1 MHPELQSLAEAAG
14 ILTSYYD
21 GTGKL
26 RESKPEALVQVLR
39 ILGIDIRDPEDAAAA
54 HVRFR
59 AATSRELVPPCIVAW
74 DAGTAELALSVPMAE
89 QGAFVI
95 ELALESGETRR
106 IEGRLEHVAPRETTT
121 VDGQTYVRRVVSLPV
136 GVHGYHLAR
145 VEAGGRRGECFVI
158 SAPLS
163 AYKPPAQKRWG
174 VFAPLYGLHREGST
188 GIGDLADLMRLGR
201 WVGELGGGFVGTLP
215 LLASYLGEP
224 HEYSPYGPVSRMFWN
239 ELYLDLASAPGMASS
254 AKAQKAMASASF
266 QAEAEALRKLPLVE
280 YRRQMALRRTVL
292 DVLSEN
298 AWETPALRSEMEAFL
313 GHKTLTDEYA
323 RFRAVTERHE
333 KVWRDWPERQRDGRI
348 EPGDYDERS
357 RRYHVYVQYAMEQQL
372 SQLSQGSGVTL
383 YLDLPVGVHRYGYD
397 TWRYPQVFA
406 SGAAAGAPPDPLFS
420 EGQNW
425 GGSPPHPW
433 GLRKTHY
440 RYFIESVRAHLE
452 HAGMLRIDHAL
463 GLHRMYWVPEGAS
476 AKDGLYVHYNAG
488 EMYAILSL
496 ESHRARCAVT
506 GEDLGTVPDY
516 VRPSMQRHGLSR
528 LYVGQFSVP
537 DREDAPIVEPPHD
550 VVASINTHDTPTWAG
565 FWRGDDIEVRVG
577 MGLLDREEAEAE
589 HAGRRATLQ
598 RTAAYLCAEGFLAA
612 GEEDDGVAVM
622 RAFTAFL
629 AASPAELV
637 IVTLEDLWMEASP
650 QNVPGTSPDERPNWR
665 RKLVPTL
672 ERILADQDARGIL
685 AMVAQTRARTIQ
697 SGGRGGATTGD
708 GRKG

>member
-26 RESKPEALVQVLR
+26 RASTPEALVQVLQ
-39 ILGIDIRDPEDAAAA
+39 ILGIDIRGVEDAAAA

-59 AATSRELVPPCIVAW
+59 ASMWRELVPPCIVAW
-74 DAGTAELALSVPMAE
+74 DDGPAELALSVPMAE
-89 QGAFVI
+89 QGAFTI
-95 ELALESGETRR
+95 ELTLESGETRR
-106 IEGRLEHVAPRETTT
+106 VEGRLEHIVPRETAT
-121 VDGQTYVRRVVSLPV
+121 VDGQTYVRRVVSVPV

-145 VEAGGRRGECFVI
+145 VEAGARTGECFVI
-158 SAPLS
+158 AARLS
-163 AYKPPAQKRWG
+163 AYRPPPQKRWG
-174 VFAPLYGLHREGST
+174 VFAPLYALHRDGGT
-188 GIGDLADLMRLGR
+188 GIGDLGDLMRLSR
-201 WVGELGGGFVGTLP
+201 WVSGQGGSFVGTLP

-239 ELYLDLASAPGMASS
+239 ELYLDLATAPGMDRSAGAQQALASG
-254 AKAQKAMASASF
+254 SF
-266 QAEAEALRKLPLVE
+266 LAEAGDLRALPLVE

-292 DVLSEN
+292 DALSED
-298 AWETPALRSEMEAFL
+298 AWAAGALRSEMEAFL
-313 GHKTLTDEYA
+313 AHKNLAGDYA
-323 RFRAVTERHE
+323 RFRAVTEKHE

-348 EPGDYDERS
+348 EAGDYDERA

-372 SQLSQGSGVTL
+372 SRLSRDSGVTL

-406 SGAAAGAPPDPLFS
+406 NGAAAGAPPDPLFS

-433 GLRKTHY
+433 GLRKSHY

-476 AKDGLYVHYNAG
+476 AKDGLYVHYHAG

-528 LYVGQFSVP
+528 LYVGQFSLP
-537 DREDAPIVEPPHD
+537 DRDGAPIIEPPHD
-550 VVASINTHDTPTWAG
+550 VVASLNTHDTPTWSG
-565 FWRGDDIEVRVG
+565 FWQGLDIDARVE
-577 MGLLDREEAEAE
+577 MDLIDEAEAE
-589 HAGRRATLQ
+589 DEHEARRETLR
-598 RTAAYLCAEGFLAA
+598 RTAAYLRARGFLAE
-612 GEEDDGVAVM
+612 GEEDDGMAVM
-622 RAFTAFL
+622 RAFSAFL
-629 AASPAELV
+629 ATSPAELV

-650 QNVPGTSPDERPNWR
+650 QNVPGTRPEDRPNWR
-665 RKLVPTL
+665 RKLGPSL
-672 ERILADQDARGIL
+672 DSILADEGARGIL
-685 AMVAQTRARTIQ
+685 AMVSQARAGQAQNQ
-697 SGGRGGATTGD
+697 D
-708 GRKG
+708 DKKG